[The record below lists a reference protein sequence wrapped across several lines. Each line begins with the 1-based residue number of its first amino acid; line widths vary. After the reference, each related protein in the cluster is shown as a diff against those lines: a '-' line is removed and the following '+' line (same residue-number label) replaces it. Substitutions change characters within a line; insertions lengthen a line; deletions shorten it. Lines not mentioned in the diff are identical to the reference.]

1 MDLCRRGPTAA
12 LSEWQTTAVGLVRA
26 SRAFCAHAA
35 GRVSWVLEPC
45 ATSSSR
51 RAGSRRRGTIG
62 YHASVSAESRLHPRF
77 DVDARADLI
86 GEEVVLSHP
95 IADISLGG
103 CRFGEPAWEVA
114 GTVVQIVLTFPTLGA
129 NLPLT
134 GRVVRATDHDMGL
147 RFENLSDEQKWA
159 LRKHIRDVQ
168 RDKS

>member
-1 MDLCRRGPTAA
+1 MPRP
-12 LSEWQTTAVGLVRA
+12 VRA
-26 SRAFCAHAA
+26 RA
-35 GRVSWVLEPC
+35 P
-45 ATSSSR
+45 ATE
-51 RAGSRRRGTIG
+51 IG
-62 YHASVSAESRLHPRF
+62 YHVRVSAESRLHPRF
-77 DVDARADLI
+77 AVDARADLI

-103 CRFGEPAWEVA
+103 CRFAEPAWETA
-114 GTVVQIVLTFPTLGA
+114 GTIVQIVLTFPTLSA
-129 NLPLT
+129 NVPLS

>member
-1 MDLCRRGPTAA
+1 
-12 LSEWQTTAVGLVRA
+12 
-26 SRAFCAHAA
+26 
-35 GRVSWVLEPC
+35 VSV
-45 ATSSSR
+45 
-51 RAGSRRRGTIG
+51 
-62 YHASVSAESRLHPRF
+62 ESRLHPRF
-77 DVDARADLI
+77 AVDARADVI
-86 GEEVVLSHP
+86 GEEVVLSHI
-95 IADISLGG
+95 IADLSLGG
-103 CRFGEPAWEVA
+103 CRFGEPAWESA

>member
-1 MDLCRRGPTAA
+1 MLP
-12 LSEWQTTAVGLVRA
+12 
-26 SRAFCAHAA
+26 
-35 GRVSWVLEPC
+35 
-45 ATSSSR
+45 
-51 RAGSRRRGTIG
+51 
-62 YHASVSAESRLHPRF
+62 VSAESRLHPRF
-77 DVDARADLI
+77 AVDARADVI

-103 CRFGEPAWEVA
+103 CRFGEPAWESP
-114 GTVVQIVLTFPTLGA
+114 GTVVQIVLSFPTLSA

>member
-1 MDLCRRGPTAA
+1 MP
-12 LSEWQTTAVGLVRA
+12 
-26 SRAFCAHAA
+26 
-35 GRVSWVLEPC
+35 P
-45 ATSSSR
+45 
-51 RAGSRRRGTIG
+51 
-62 YHASVSAESRLHPRF
+62 VSAESRLHPRF
-77 DVDARADLI
+77 AVDARADVI

-103 CRFGEPAWEVA
+103 CRFGEQAWETP

>member
-1 MDLCRRGPTAA
+1 MANQARGACHGVPTRLRSCRDLLVPHRPSPPASPPAAARRAA
-12 LSEWQTTAVGLVRA
+12 W
-26 SRAFCAHAA
+26 A
-35 GRVSWVLEPC
+35 GRGSARGRDKL
-45 ATSSSR
+45 AT
-51 RAGSRRRGTIG
+51 I
-62 YHASVSAESRLHPRF
+62 ASVSAESRLHPRF

-103 CRFGEPAWEVA
+103 CRFAEAAWETA

>member
-1 MDLCRRGPTAA
+1 LG
-12 LSEWQTTAVGLVRA
+12 
-26 SRAFCAHAA
+26 A
-35 GRVSWVLEPC
+35 GFARP
-45 ATSSSR
+45 R
-51 RAGSRRRGTIG
+51 DNG
-62 YHASVSAESRLHPRF
+62 YHARVSAESRLHPRF
-77 DVDARADLI
+77 AVDARADVI
-86 GEEVVLSHP
+86 GEEVVLSRA

-103 CRFGEPAWEVA
+103 CRFGEPAWETA

-134 GRVVRATDHDMGL
+134 GRVVRATDDDMGL

>member
-1 MDLCRRGPTAA
+1 M
-12 LSEWQTTAVGLVRA
+12 
-26 SRAFCAHAA
+26 
-35 GRVSWVLEPC
+35 
-45 ATSSSR
+45 
-51 RAGSRRRGTIG
+51 
-62 YHASVSAESRLHPRF
+62 
-77 DVDARADLI
+77 
-86 GEEVVLSHP
+86 LSHP
-95 IADISLGG
+95 IVDISLGG
-103 CRFGEPAWEVA
+103 CRFAEAAWETA

>member
-1 MDLCRRGPTAA
+1 L
-12 LSEWQTTAVGLVRA
+12 
-26 SRAFCAHAA
+26 
-35 GRVSWVLEPC
+35 
-45 ATSSSR
+45 AT
-51 RAGSRRRGTIG
+51 I
-62 YHASVSAESRLHPRF
+62 ASVSAESRLHPRF

-103 CRFGEPAWEVA
+103 CRFAEPAWETA
-114 GTVVQIVLTFPTLGA
+114 GTVVQIVLSFPTLSA